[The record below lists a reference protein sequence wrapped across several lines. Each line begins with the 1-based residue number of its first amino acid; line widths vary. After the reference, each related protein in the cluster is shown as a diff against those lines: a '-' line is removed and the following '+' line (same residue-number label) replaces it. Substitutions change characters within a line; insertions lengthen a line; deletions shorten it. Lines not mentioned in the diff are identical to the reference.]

1 MVRPPL
7 RRRLLKLKADT
18 PWGLVETQALM
29 LGAAFPSPSLGIRV
43 LAGTTLVAGGG
54 RFYITGRRILKW

>member
-7 RRRLLKLKADT
+7 RRRLLKLKADMT
-18 PWGLVETQALM
+18 WGLVEMQALM

-54 RFYITGRRILKW
+54 RF